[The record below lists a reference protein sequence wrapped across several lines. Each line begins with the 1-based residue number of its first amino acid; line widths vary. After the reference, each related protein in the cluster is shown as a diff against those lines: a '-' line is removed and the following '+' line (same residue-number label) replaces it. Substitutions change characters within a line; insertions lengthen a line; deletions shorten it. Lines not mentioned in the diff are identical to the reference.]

1 MSATREMKRHVS
13 GTGIRIAVA
22 LDVAVVVLFAAIG
35 RRNHDERPRTAT
47 LSIENSGS
55 SLDDVARVAA
65 PFLLGLAAGW
75 LVARAWRRPFDV
87 VTGCTIWVVTIAL
100 GMGLRRTVFD
110 RGIAFSFVV
119 VATMF
124 TGVLLLGWRLV
135 ARRVTPRLTHQN

>member
-1 MSATREMKRHVS
+1 V
-13 GTGIRIAVA
+13 TGARVRIAVA

-35 RRNHDERPRTAT
+35 RRSHDEEPRTAT

-87 VTGCTIWVVTIAL
+87 VTGCTIWIVTIAL
-100 GMGLRRTVFD
+100 GMVLRKTVFD

-135 ARRVTPRLTHQN
+135 ARRVTPRHTQN